1 MSETA
6 VDRVIPE
13 KKFNQ
18 LLRAYASTRQKMQ
31 SLAGDIGQM
40 IADAV
45 EKNFLHKGAFS
56 LIAKLHKMDEMK
68 RNDFLRA
75 FDIYRERMEAK
86 EWGSGKDMMDGADTD
101 DSAEGD
107 PPEADKAA
115 KTAEEIGEE
124 NGRKVRRGIKPLA
137 DKKPPVVGMPGA
149 EPPTDTIQ

>member
-18 LLRAYASTRQKMQ
+18 LLRAYTSTRQKMQ

-56 LIAKLHKMDEMK
+56 LIAKLHKMDELK

-86 EWGSGKDMMDGADTD
+86 DWGSGKDLMDGAADG
-101 DSAEGD
+101 DSSDGDEPAAETQ
-107 PPEADKAA
+107 A
-115 KTAEEIGEE
+115 KTGEEIGEE
-124 NGRKVRRGIKPLA
+124 NARKVKRGIKPLA

-149 EPPTDTIQ
+149 EPPTGTIQ